1 MGMGG
6 TQRAAKFARYL
17 PQFGWQPYII
27 TVKTVQ
33 YYAQDAT
40 LLQDLN
46 HVPIYRTGSLDP
58 LRLLAL
64 WEKRKNPSKKIKNS
78 NPTTTYQKKSVLKF
92 LNELVGG
99 WLFIPDSKILWL
111 PFAFWQAVKI
121 IRHEK
126 IQVVFTTS
134 PPQSVHLLGKWLKFF
149 CGVKWIAD
157 FRDEWTGGESQPCP
171 TKFHTFINRRLEKRV
186 LQSADRVL
194 AICEKLAHNL
204 HKKAGDDP
212 QKYMTLMN
220 GFDKADFQFD
230 SAVEQNRKFTILH
243 GGSLSKVSNP
253 EPFLAAVS
261 QLFEQKPE
269 FKSQIQLQFVG
280 TDIFGQLPPLLEKY
294 HLKRQVEVENYL
306 PHREA
311 IRRMMQAHVLL
322 LIVIKKGR
330 EEIITGKVFEYLASG
345 RRILAIIPEGELAAI
360 IRETSAGTIVS
371 HQDIQQITWAINEYY
386 EQFKTLKIQNKPAE
400 SVYRFE
406 RENLTATLSI
416 ILNSLI

>member
-17 PQFGWQPYII
+17 PKFGWQPYII

-64 WEKRKNPSKKIKNS
+64 WEKRKNTKRKEKNAS
-78 NPTTTYQKKSVLKF
+78 HTTTYQKKSLLKF

-111 PFAFWQAVKI
+111 PFAFWRAIRI
-121 IRHEK
+121 IRREK
-126 IQVVFTTS
+126 IQVIFTTS
-134 PPQSVHLLGKWLKFF
+134 PPQSIHLLGRWLKFF
-149 CGVKWIAD
+149 CRVKWVAD

-171 TKFHTFINRRLEKRV
+171 TKLHAFINRLLEKRV
-186 LQSADRVL
+186 LQTADRVL
-194 AICEKLAHNL
+194 GICQKLANNL
-204 HKKAGDDP
+204 QKKAGDDLT
-212 QKYMTLMN
+212 KYIILMN
-220 GFDKADFQFD
+220 GFDKADFP
-230 SAVEQNRKFTILH
+230 SASPIDHNPKFTILH
-243 GGSLSKVSNP
+243 CGSLSKVSNP
-253 EPFLAAVS
+253 EPFLAAVA
-261 QLFEQKPE
+261 QLFNQKPE
-269 FKSQIQLQFVG
+269 LKSQIQIQFVG

-294 HLKRQVEVENYL
+294 HLQASIDIINYL
-306 PHREA
+306 PHQEA
-311 IRRMMQAHVLL
+311 ISRMMRAHVLL
-322 LIVIKKGR
+322 LIVIKKGP

-345 RRILAIIPEGELAAI
+345 RRILAIIPEGELATI
-360 IRETSAGTIVS
+360 IQENSAGTIVS
-371 HQDIQQITWAINEYY
+371 HQDINQIAAAIYEYFL
-386 EQFKTLKIQNKPAE
+386 QFQNQKIQNNPAK

-406 RENLTATLSI
+406 RENLTAELSI